1 MESLVYL
8 YLNNDEKIMFIVCV
22 VDVNTISISTTKD
35 SHRGNTYKP
44 NSRLRDGLE
53 AESCNWTFLK

>member
-35 SHRGNTYKP
+35 
-44 NSRLRDGLE
+44 RLI
-53 AESCNWTFLK
+53 

>member
-22 VDVNTISISTTKD
+22 VDVNL
-35 SHRGNTYKP
+35 
-44 NSRLRDGLE
+44 NSATL
-53 AESCNWTFLK
+53 